1 MSRTLVRAIIIKDDK
16 LLVINRNKFG
26 KEYSTLPGGL
36 VGINENPEQAVI
48 REISEEAMIEIANP
62 KLVFI
67 DHADFDG
74 DQLVYLCEYVSGEP
88 HLREDTQEYAINKLG
103 KNTYTPTWLNIVN
116 LSNTKFLSPELKQ
129 AIINALDAGWPES
142 VIEFT
147 SKRSNEF

>member
-1 MSRTLVRAIIIKDDK
+1 MSRTLVRAIIIKDNK

-36 VGINENPEQAVI
+36 VGINENPEQAVV

-62 KLVFI
+62 RLVFI

-88 HLREDTQEYAINKLG
+88 HLREDTHEYAINKLG
-103 KNTYTPTWLNIVN
+103 KNTYTPTWLNIAN

-129 AIINALDAGWPES
+129 AILNALDAGWPES